1 MARLIFPL
9 FLSALALAVFSFCQ
23 TKLWR
28 DGEWIYQK
36 NCASCHG
43 DQGQGLGE
51 LIPPLA
57 GADFL
62 AKNRHRLPCIVR
74 QGLQDS
80 ILVNGKKYEQ
90 PMAGVA
96 HLSDIEITNLLNYV
110 NHAWGND
117 NGVYQLEEVRALL
130 KQCEKPG
137 SPETTR

>member
-1 MARLIFPL
+1 MTRLSIILSLLLVL
-9 FLSALALAVFSFCQ
+9 FACQ
-23 TKLWR
+23 RNPWR

-43 DQGQGLGE
+43 ENGQGLGE

-62 AKNRHRLPCIVR
+62 EKNPGQLPCIVR
-74 QGLQDS
+74 NGLQDT
-80 ILVNGKKYEQ
+80 IVVNGKTFVQ
-90 PMAGVA
+90 PMAGVP

-117 NGVYQLEEVRALL
+117 YGVYKLEEVRGLL
-130 KQCEKPG
+130 EKC
-137 SPETTR
+137 TAQ